1 MMKLSTPPESTNRRQ
16 HRFARAFRTL
26 RSQSGQS
33 MVELAL
39 LTPLLL
45 LMVIGTVEMG
55 RYGYLSILLGNA
67 ARAGASYGAQ
77 NLALSVDTTGIYNA
91 AYNDFYNNGNS
102 TQNTSNFSA
111 TSTVT
116 CGCDSSG
123 TVSPDTNAACF
134 ATGAGTCASGTW
146 AVTVHVTVQA
156 KFTSLFSY
164 PGIPNSLTVT
174 NTAVMRVQ

>member
-1 MMKLSTPPESTNRRQ
+1 MTTLSTPPGSTDRR
-16 HRFARAFRTL
+16 RRLGAMLRTL

-45 LMVIGTVEMG
+45 LMVIGIVEMG
-55 RYGYLSILLGNA
+55 RYGYLSILLSNA

-77 NLALSVDTTGIYNA
+77 SLALSVDTTGISNA
-91 AYNDFYNNGNS
+91 AHNDFYNNGNS

-123 TVSPDTNAACF
+123 SVSPDTTPACY
-134 ATGAGTCASGTW
+134 AVGAGTCASGTW

-156 KFTSLFSY
+156 KFTSLFNY
-164 PGIPNSLTVT
+164 PGIPSSLTVS